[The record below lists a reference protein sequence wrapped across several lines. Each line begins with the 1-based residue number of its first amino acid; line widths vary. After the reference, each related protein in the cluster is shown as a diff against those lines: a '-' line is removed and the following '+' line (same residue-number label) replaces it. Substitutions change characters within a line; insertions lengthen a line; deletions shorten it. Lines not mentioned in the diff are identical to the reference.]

1 MILAILTATSAAVLL
16 IAAAHLSAVHDYHRA
31 KRSRIS
37 LKLKQ
42 EHSSRLA
49 RALSLSRSAAYNS

>member
-42 EHSSRLA
+42 DR
-49 RALSLSRSAAYNS
+49 RA